1 MKTSRLLAAAI
12 FLLTQ
17 TLLLL
22 GQTAPNFENGFKLY
36 GSYDGSHLDTVNLM
50 NGNLMLHIP
59 VMPDVSQRGA
69 VTVSHTLFG
78 SSKGWQVICVY
89 GGSQPNCDW
98 ENGGNTLLIQRLPG
112 LSLHRTINKSII
124 MGAMTFMAY
133 GYSLTTA
140 DGNTHELHGVAGTED
155 ANGYPTQENRGRR
168 NVIDQR
174 KSLGPTTNVPF
185 FTPCLPGSS
194 SRNSPSIRWKS
205 CSSPR

>member
-89 GGSQPNCDW
+89 GQPA
-98 ENGGNTLLIQRLPG
+98 ELRLG
-112 LSLHRTINKSII
+112 KRRQHL
-124 MGAMTFMAY
+124 AY
-133 GYSLTTA
+133 PEAS
-140 DGNTHELHGVAGTED
+140 GTQSAPD
-155 ANGYPTQENRGRR
+155 
-168 NVIDQR
+168 D
-174 KSLGPTTNVPF
+174 
-185 FTPCLPGSS
+185 
-194 SRNSPSIRWKS
+194 
-205 CSSPR
+205 